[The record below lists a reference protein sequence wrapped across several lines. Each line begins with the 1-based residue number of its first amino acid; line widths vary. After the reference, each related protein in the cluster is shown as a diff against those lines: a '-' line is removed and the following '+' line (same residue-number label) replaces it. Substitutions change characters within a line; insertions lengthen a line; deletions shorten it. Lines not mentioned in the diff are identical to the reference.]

1 VKRSFRLPVRP
12 VSAQDGVVDNWL
24 LFLGAGAS
32 VSAPAGL
39 PDFALLSEGVLGAL
53 GWTWRPSPDP
63 QRPELGAWDHAV
75 YPSFEP
81 ASFAA
86 EVLFGTLHGFGVRFA
101 GEVARVL
108 ADEHHEPNAAHHVA
122 AGVLACGGLVWTPNV
137 DLCVERAFAGRSGGS
152 PPRAGR
158 AGGREG
164 VPLLPLT
171 MAGPGSLVKFHGT
184 VEDPQTLAFTDRE
197 LLTPLPAQDVEHLVS
212 LARDRRVVL
221 YGYAGAD
228 ADLADLLEAVFGAAA
243 GVVWYEPKAYQRDY
257 IRQAFPAANIEF
269 APPFL
274 PDGGLRET
282 VPPTARAFVTDATAH
297 GFTVPDLVAA
307 SFAEVLP
314 RQAPRVS
321 LPEPPGITQ
330 ARLVMRFGAPAS
342 EAEAVKT
349 ARERDLR
356 AFRWRTIP
364 WHLRWAFS
372 RSLYAGGMAAGV
384 VRAAARARPV
394 LTLPGMRPFRDAV
407 ITRQC
412 ALLLPRGRW
421 QDVAELTTWAIRN
434 RRLPGGRPYPSD
446 LYYRAYAHRYLMEPG
461 QAARDADAAVDGL
474 ASALDP
480 ERLAGAL
487 LESGAAAIYQGRFDD
502 ALKRAFDLRFR
513 RGRYAIPR
521 WQSWGGWLAA
531 AALCHLRKPA
541 EAREALKAAEPR
553 FASEGYQQALADLET
568 IALLADRVDLALGE
582 SRPFPHVTHYDA
594 ARTPRQRDDL
604 DLVLADLA
612 IASGEMSG
620 ARQRYDRVGQRPS
633 CPAAAAW
640 AALGLA
646 EADRL
651 AGDPAAGK
659 AFARVAE
666 LARDRG
672 AHWLAVQAILGMAEC
687 GDDRALDRWRE
698 LRTVLPADLAR
709 PSVTDLALGEPRILW
724 TVTI

>member
-1 VKRSFRLPVRP
+1 
-12 VSAQDGVVDNWL
+12 VDDWL

-32 VSAPAGL
+32 VAAPACL
-39 PDFALLSEGVLGAL
+39 PDFALLSDGVLGAL
-53 GWTWRPSPDP
+53 GWTWQPSQDP
-63 QRPELGAWDHAV
+63 GHPGKGEWEHEV
-75 YPSFEP
+75 YPSFQP

-86 EVLFGTLHGFGVRFA
+86 EVLFGTLHRLGVRFA

-108 ADEHHEPNAAHHVA
+108 GDEGHEPNAAHHVA

-137 DLCVERAFAGRSGGS
+137 DLCVERAFADHTDASL
-152 PPRAGR
+152 PRVGR

-184 VEDPQTLAFTDRE
+184 VEAPQTLAFTDRE
-197 LLTPLPAQDVEHLVS
+197 LLTPLPAQDAGHLVAS
-212 LARDRRVVL
+212 AKGRRVVL

-228 ADLADLLEAVFGAAA
+228 ADLSDLLEAVFGVAAS
-243 GVVWYEPKAYQRDY
+243 VVWYEPKASQRDY
-257 IRQAFPAANIEF
+257 IRQAFPSARIEF
-269 APPFL
+269 APL
-274 PDGGLRET
+274 PSPGGGLKET
-282 VPPTARAFVTDATAH
+282 VPPTARAFLADAAAH
-297 GFTVPDLVAA
+297 GFTVPGSVRA
-307 SFAEVLP
+307 SFAEVLG
-314 RQAPRVS
+314 RKAPHIR
-321 LPEPPGITQ
+321 LPDPSGIIQ

-342 EAEAVKT
+342 EAKALKM
-349 ARERDLR
+349 AREKDLR
-356 AFRWRTIP
+356 AFRWRTVP
-364 WHLRWAFS
+364 WHLRWTFS
-372 RSLYAGGMAAGV
+372 RSLYAGGTAARV
-384 VRAAARARPV
+384 IRAAARFRPV
-394 LTLPGMRPFRDAV
+394 LTLPGMRPARDAV

-421 QDVAELTTWAIRN
+421 QDLAELTTWAMQH
-434 RRLPGGRPYPSD
+434 RRLPSGKPYPGD
-446 LYYRAYAHRYLMEPG
+446 LYYRAYAYRYLLEPG
-461 QAARDADAAVDGL
+461 HAARDASAAVDGL

-502 ALKRAFDLRFR
+502 ALRCAFDLRYR

-531 AALCHLRKPA
+531 AALCHLCKPA

-553 FASEGYQQALADLET
+553 FTAEGYQQALADLE
-568 IALLADRVDLALGE
+568 AMGLLADRVDLALGE
-582 SRPFPHVTHYDA
+582 PRPFPPATRYEA

-612 IASGEMSG
+612 TAHGDLPD
-620 ARQRYDRVGQRPS
+620 ARRRYDRVRQSPS
-633 CPAAAAW
+633 CPVAAAW

-651 AGDPAAGK
+651 TGIPAAAD
-659 AFARVAE
+659 AFAKVAD
-666 LARDRG
+666 LARERG
-672 AHWLAVQAILGMAEC
+672 AHWLGVQAILGMAMC
-687 GDDRALDRWRE
+687 GDGRAEVRWGE
-698 LRTVLPADLAR
+698 LRSLLPADLAR
-709 PSVTDLALGEPRILW
+709 LRVTELALGEPRVLW